1 MLIASFRR
9 VIYPANR
16 DRLTGAPLQRRR
28 DVELM
33 FLGRRHVGAVDL
45 RSPLRLHFDHQLVA
59 PPLRRG
65 LGASA
70 LALDLLS
77 VRVQVEDPL
86 AVVDADLVRRL
97 GDRQRFRRLEEAA
110 HGAAPTAGAVA
121 AVGVAVPAA
130 APAEAAPGTAGTAT
144 TAAAAPPTHAAPST
158 AEATTTRAAA
168 AAAARVVHLRPR

>member
-86 AVVDADLVRRL
+86 SVVDW
-97 GDRQRFRRLEEAA
+97 
-110 HGAAPTAGAVA
+110 
-121 AVGVAVPAA
+121 PASD
-130 APAEAAPGTAGTAT
+130 G
-144 TAAAAPPTHAAPST
+144 AAAAESGLDCGAP
-158 AEATTTRAAA
+158 
-168 AAAARVVHLRPR
+168 AARPAGAASAVPNASATRPLTASAPGPAPGGNASCRAGLRVRCNPTAPRRATCRARRARF